1 MEIDNELR
9 QRLINLNQGNVI
21 DSLDSEE
28 SKGY

>member
-9 QRLINLNQGNVI
+9 QRLINLNQGSVI

>member
-9 QRLINLNQGNVI
+9 QRLINLNQGSVI

-28 SKGY
+28 SKRY